1 MDKKQAINLV
11 KQTFRQTFDKEQFHQ
26 FVAELLNRLD
36 DSPERQSRWAGQF
49 IKKAYHDYV
58 NHYERL
64 GTYTDPDDR
73 KLDLLVIH
81 LKKDTTLERGRTR
94 LRNFAADYLSTGH
107 GNDKD
112 AVLAAYVSPEE
123 DDWRFSF
130 VKLEYALEQGETG
143 KVKERKELTPARR
156 YSFLVGKNEKSHTAQ
171 KQFLPLLVN
180 DQSDPSLAE
189 IEETFK
195 IEKVTREFFER
206 YKELFEKTK
215 AALETLIEHDVRV
228 RAEFNDKAIETDD
241 FAKKLLG
248 QIVFLYFLQKKGWFG
263 VERDA
268 AWGTGDKNYLRYL
281 FEDRERLGKQQG
293 RVKKQMVNF
302 FNDILEHLFYDAL
315 ATDRTPNH
323 YYGRF
328 DCRIPFLNG
337 GLFEPLQGYNW
348 ESVDILLPDE
358 LFSNSEPTEDG
369 DRGTG
374 ILDVFD
380 RYNFTVNEAEP
391 LETEVAVD
399 PEMLGKV
406 FENLLPEN
414 LRYKGGTYYTPRII
428 VNYLCQQNIINYLA
442 SRLEGKVSR
451 DDIETLIIRGEVLR
465 EFEANRRKNE
475 ENRLPE
481 AVRKYAKEIDR
492 LLGKITV
499 CDPAIGSGAFPV
511 GMMQEIIK
519 VRLTLASVE
528 GMPERTAYDL
538 KRHAIENSLYG
549 VDIDPSA
556 IEIARLR
563 LWLSLIVDEDDFM
576 RIKPLPN
583 LDYKIMQGN
592 SLLEEFEGVRLFD
605 DSLLADGSG
614 ETEVQIT
621 ALQEE
626 IIRKQQQMLELHARG
641 NRADQL
647 KKQFSKEIE
656 QLQRQV
662 RTLRE
667 PRDEDAA
674 GHLFGD
680 PRGESREK
688 LRRLKELHQAFF
700 ETTSRGKKD
709 QLRTRLETLEWEFM
723 EATLREQRKTSAL
736 TDLERFRRSNRK
748 PFFLWK
754 LHFVELFQDRG
765 GFDVVIGNPPYIRIQ
780 EIQASAPETVEYYK
794 RRYAVAGKGNYDLY
808 VIFVERGL
816 SLLNKSGFLSYILPH
831 KFFNAQYGA
840 PLRKLIADGRHLQH
854 VIHFGDQ
861 QIFPSATNYTCL
873 LFLSKQ
879 PVAQCRFVRV
889 KDFEAWSMARTGQ
902 EGEIASDHISG
913 DEWNF
918 AIGSDAALFE
928 KLSRM
933 STKLE
938 DVAERMAQGIR
949 TSANE
954 VYVLNIVKTKG
965 ELITAYSQALER
977 DVILERDAV
986 SLFLQGREIK
996 PFQILPSGKVVIIP
1010 YRTDEGVTMLIKER
1024 ELKTNLPNTFAY
1036 LFENKSHLQERENG
1050 KMKGSNW
1057 YGFVYPKN
1065 IDVMKCSKILVPD
1078 IADRA
1083 SFAIDEEGQYAF
1095 TSGYGITL
1103 KDDVGESPKYILGL
1117 LNSKLLDFYWKKVS
1131 TPLRGGFFRYF
1142 TQFIKQLPIRTINFS
1157 DSLEVKHHQ
1166 LMVTLVDYILFLK
1179 ANTSEGDSRDQLIV
1193 SYFEQLVDAL
1203 VYELYLPDEIHTA
1216 GKQFFAPLIAEQL
1229 PALDEIKGDKLETLR
1244 RIFERLYDRNHV
1256 IRKNIFFLDTIE
1268 SVRFIEGKT

>member
-11 KQTFRQTFDKEQFHQ
+11 EQTFPKPFDKEQFNR
-26 FVAELLNRLD
+26 FVTELLNRMD
-36 DSPERQSRWAGQF
+36 DSPERQGRWTRQV

-64 GTYTDPDDR
+64 GTYTDPEGR
-73 KLDLLVIH
+73 KLDVLVIH

-130 VKLEYALEQGETG
+130 VKLEYALEQDEAG

-156 YSFLVGKNEKSHTAQ
+156 YSFLVGANEGSHTAQ
-171 KQFLPLLVN
+171 NQFLPLLVN
-180 DQSDPSLAE
+180 DQSDPLLKE
-189 IEETFK
+189 IEEAFD
-195 IEKVTREFFER
+195 IEKVTKEFFGR
-206 YKELFEKTK
+206 YRELFEKTK
-215 AALETLIEHDVRV
+215 AALENLIKRDAKV
-228 RAEFNDKAIETDD
+228 RAEFKDKAIDADD

-281 FEDRERLGKQQG
+281 FDNREHLGKQQG
-293 RVKKQMVNF
+293 KAKKQAVNF
-302 FNDILEHLFYDAL
+302 FNDILEHLFYEAL
-315 ATDRTPNH
+315 ATERTNH

-337 GLFEPLQGYNW
+337 GLFEPLQGYSW

-358 LFSNSEPTEDG
+358 LFSNDEPTKDG
-369 DRGTG
+369 DTGTG

-428 VNYLCQQNIINYLA
+428 VNYLCQQSLINYLA

-451 DDIETLIIRGEVLR
+451 DDIETFITRGEVLR
-465 EFEANRRKNE
+465 EFEANQRKNE

-481 AVRKYAKEIDR
+481 AVRKHCKTIDR
-492 LLGKITV
+492 LLAEITV

-511 GMMQEIIK
+511 GMMQEIVK
-519 VRLTLASVE
+519 TRLTLTFVE
-528 GMPERTAYDL
+528 GMPAYTAYDL

-549 VDIDPSA
+549 VDVDPGA

-563 LWLSLIVDEDDFM
+563 LWLSLVVVEDDFK
-576 RIKPLPN
+576 RIQPLPN

-605 DSLLADGSG
+605 DSLLDGSG
-614 ETEVQIT
+614 EVEAQIT

-647 KKQFSKEIE
+647 KKHFSKEIE

-662 RTLRE
+662 KALRE
-667 PRDEDAA
+667 PRNEDAA
-674 GHLFGD
+674 GHLFDD
-680 PRGESREK
+680 PRRESREK
-688 LRRLKELHQAFF
+688 LRQLKELHQAFF
-700 ETTSRGKKD
+700 ETTSRGKKE
-709 QLRTRLETLEWEFM
+709 QLRARLENLEWEFM
-723 EATLREQRKTSAL
+723 EVTLREQKKTSAL
-736 TDLERFRRSNRK
+736 ADLWQFRRSNRK

-754 LHFVELFQDRG
+754 LHFIEVFQDKG

-794 RRYAVAGKGNYDLY
+794 RRYVAAGKGNYDLY

-816 SLLNKSGFLSYILPH
+816 SLLGKNGFLSYILPH

-854 VIHFGDQ
+854 VVHFGDQ
-861 QIFPSATNYTCL
+861 QIFAAATTYTCL
-873 LFLSKQ
+873 MFLSKQ
-879 PVAQCRFVRV
+879 PAAQCRFVRV
-889 KDFEAWSMARTGQ
+889 TDFDVWSSTRRGQ
-902 EGEIASDHISG
+902 DGEITSERINS

-918 AIGSDAALFE
+918 AVGNDAALFE

-933 STKLE
+933 TTRLN
-938 DVAERMAQGIR
+938 DIAERMAQGIR

-954 VYVLNIVKTKG
+954 IYVLDVVKKKG

-977 DVILERDAV
+977 EVVLERETV

-996 PFQILPSGKVVIIP
+996 PFQILPSGKVVINP
-1010 YRTDEGVTMLIKER
+1010 YRTDKNAIVLIKEQ
-1024 ELKTNLPNTFAY
+1024 ELRKSFQNTFAY
-1036 LFENKSHLQERENG
+1036 LFENKADLQKREDG
-1050 KMKGSNW
+1050 KMSGSNW
-1057 YGFVYPKN
+1057 YAYGRPQN
-1065 IDVMKCSKILVPD
+1065 IDLMLLPKILVPD

-1083 SFAIDEEGQYAF
+1083 SFALDEGGRYAF

-1103 KDDVGESPKYILGL
+1103 KDDVCESPKYILGL
-1117 LNSKLLDFYWKKVS
+1117 LNSKLLDFYWKKIS

-1157 DSLEVKHHQ
+1157 DSVEVKWHQ
-1166 LMVTLVDYILFLK
+1166 LIVTLVDYLLFLK
-1179 ANTSEGDSRDQLIV
+1179 ANISADESRDKLMV
-1193 SYFEQLVDAL
+1193 SYFEQLIDAL

-1216 GKQFFAPLIAEQL
+1216 GKQFFAPLIAERL
-1229 PALDEIKGDKLETLR
+1229 PALDEIKDDKLAALR
-1244 RIFERLYDRNHV
+1244 QIFERLYDRNHI
-1256 IRKNIFFLDTIE
+1256 IRQNIFFLDTID
-1268 SVRFIEGKT
+1268 SVRIIEGKA